1 MVKGITG
8 VYTKTRIHRIFI
20 LTATMLFPSMLKEQL
35 VLKSCPALH
44 VCAIMLDCVFLFM
57 YQAGGTG
64 VMVNAALQTCCSTS
78 ADMGLIYG
86 SKERVRS
93 VYV

>member
-1 MVKGITG
+1 
-8 VYTKTRIHRIFI
+8 
-20 LTATMLFPSMLKEQL
+20 MLKEQL
-35 VLKSCPALH
+35 DLKSCPALH

-64 VMVNAALQTCCSTS
+64 VMVNVALQTCCSTS

-86 SKERVRS
+86 SKEQVRS
-93 VYV
+93 VYSKCELILNQQSFTDVHMCL